1 MVQFKHNAVI
11 NIPINLI
18 CVSKIPPRTCIC
30 EDDGRQR
37 GKVVFVISN
46 PKPEMLHFLFSNQ
59 QRIYGNP

>member
-46 PKPEMLHFLFSNQ
+46 PKPEKSNNNNQ
-59 QRIYGNP
+59 